1 MYPQT
6 ERCMVNI
13 CEGTMTKNDML
24 VQSIEQYKE
33 MYIRTRA
40 EFERLVTVRMLAFLQ
55 CVALAYT
62 YPDSAFAIV
71 CARA

>member
-40 EFERLVTVRMLAFLQ
+40 EFERLVTVRILAFL
-55 CVALAYT
+55 
-62 YPDSAFAIV
+62 
-71 CARA
+71 